1 MLVVVGSRHDP
12 SACEIVQQWER
23 WGAALL
29 SCEDLSASGWRY
41 SPSDRAASRAVVS
54 GQIIPDIAIRGVLVR
69 RPWVLQE
76 ELTRIAPADR
86 EFVAA
91 EMSAFLLAWL
101 SQLPCR
107 VLNRPR
113 GTSLCGPNW
122 WPQQWT
128 HMAANVGC
136 QVEPT
141 RLQIPARA
149 KAEGEETSYPAPQ
162 SVEAVVVGDRCLG
175 DVSDDQAADAM
186 KLAAAAGVALL
197 AVWFVHANGR
207 SRFVAANAMPDL
219 KDSRV
224 ADAVREYLLAN

>member
-1 MLVVVGSRHDP
+1 MLVVVGSRHD
-12 SACEIVQQWER
+12 SGACEIVRQWER

-29 SCEDLSASGWRY
+29 SCEDLSESGWRY

-54 GQIIPDIAIRGVLVR
+54 GQIIPDTAIRGVLVR
-69 RPWVLQE
+69 RPWVLQQ
-76 ELTRIAPADR
+76 ELTQIVPADR

-122 WPQQWT
+122 WPQQWA
-128 HMAANVGC
+128 HMAANVGF
-136 QVEPT
+136 QVEPI
-141 RLQIPARA
+141 RLQIPAGA
-149 KAEGEETSYPAPQ
+149 KAKGEENSYPAPQ
-162 SVEAVVVGDRCLG
+162 PVEAVVVGDRCLG
-175 DVSDDQAADAM
+175 DVSNDQAADAV

-207 SRFVAANAMPDL
+207 NRFVAANAMPDL
-219 KDSRV
+219 KDCRV

>member
-1 MLVVVGSRHDP
+1 VLVVVGSRHDP
-12 SACEIVQQWER
+12 GACEIVQQWER

-29 SCEDLSASGWRY
+29 SCEDLSAFGWRY

-54 GQIIPDIAIRGVLVR
+54 GQIVPDIAIRGVLVR
-69 RPWVLQE
+69 RRWVLQQ
-76 ELTRIAPADR
+76 ELTHIAPADR

-91 EMSAFLLAWL
+91 EMSAVLLAWL

-122 WPQQWT
+122 RPQQWA
-128 HMAANVGC
+128 HMAANVGF
-136 QVEPT
+136 QVEPI
-141 RLQIPARA
+141 RWQVPGRA
-149 KAEGEETSYPAPQ
+149 KAKGEEISYRAPQ
-162 SVEAVVVGDRCLG
+162 SVEAGVVGDRCLG
-175 DVSDDQAADAM
+175 DVNDDQAANAM

-197 AVWFVHANGR
+197 AVWFGHANGR

-219 KDSRV
+219 KNSRV

>member
-12 SACEIVQQWER
+12 GACAIVQQWKR

-54 GQIIPDIAIRGVLVR
+54 GQIVSDIAIRGVLVR
-69 RPWVLQE
+69 RPWVLQQ
-76 ELTRIAPADR
+76 ELTHIAPADR

-122 WPQQWT
+122 WPQQWA
-128 HMAANVGC
+128 HMAADVGC
-136 QVEPT
+136 QVEPV
-141 RLQIPARA
+141 RWQVPANARA
-149 KAEGEETSYPAPQ
+149 KGKERSYPALQ

-175 DVSDDQAADAM
+175 EVSDDQAADAM
-186 KLAAAAGVALL
+186 KLAGAAGVALL
-197 AVWFVHANGR
+197 AVWFAPANGR
-207 SRFVAANAMPDL
+207 SRFIAANAMPDL

-224 ADAVREYLLAN
+224 SDAVREYLLAN

>member
-12 SACEIVQQWER
+12 GACEIVQQWER

-41 SPSDRAASRAVVS
+41 SPSDHAASRAVVS
-54 GQIIPDIAIRGVLVR
+54 GQVIPDAAIRGVLVR
-69 RPWVLQE
+69 RPWILQQ
-76 ELTRIAPADR
+76 ELTWIAAADR

-101 SQLPCR
+101 SQLPCP

-113 GTSLCGPNW
+113 GSSLCGPNW
-122 WPQQWT
+122 QPQQWA
-128 HMAANVGC
+128 HMAANVGFP
-136 QVEPT
+136 VEPS
-141 RLQIPARA
+141 RWQVPPSARA
-149 KAEGEETSYPAPQ
+149 KVEETSDRALQ

-175 DVSDDQAADAM
+175 DVNDDQAANA
-186 KLAAAAGVALL
+186 KNLAAAAGVALL
-197 AVWFVHANGR
+197 AVFFGHANGR

-224 ADAVREYLLAN
+224 ADAVREYLSAN

>member
-1 MLVVVGSRHDP
+1 VLVVVGSRHDP

-54 GQIIPDIAIRGVLVR
+54 GHVIPDTAIRGVLVR
-69 RPWVLQE
+69 RPWVLQQ
-76 ELTRIAPADR
+76 ELTHIAPADR

-122 WPQQWT
+122 QPQQWA
-128 HMAANVGC
+128 HMAANVGF
-136 QVEPT
+136 QVEPI
-141 RLQIPARA
+141 RWQVPADARG
-149 KAEGEETSYPAPQ
+149 KGEETSYLALQ

-175 DVSDDQAADAM
+175 DVSEDQAANAT

-197 AVWFVHANGR
+197 AVWFAHANSR

-224 ADAVREYLLAN
+224 TAAVREYLLAN

>member
-1 MLVVVGSRHDP
+1 VLVVVGSRHDP
-12 SACEIVQQWER
+12 DACEIVQQWEH

-54 GQIIPDIAIRGVLVR
+54 GQVIPDTAIRGVLVR
-69 RPWVLQE
+69 RPWVLQQ
-76 ELTRIAPADR
+76 ELTHIAPADR

-122 WPQQWT
+122 QPQQWA
-128 HMAANVGC
+128 HMAANVGF
-136 QVEPT
+136 QVEPI
-141 RLQIPARA
+141 RWQVPAGARA
-149 KAEGEETSYPAPQ
+149 KGEETSYLAPQ

-175 DVSDDQAADAM
+175 DVSDDQATHAT
-186 KLAAAAGVALL
+186 KLAAAAGVSLL
-197 AVWFVHANGR
+197 AVCFAHANGR
-207 SRFVAANAMPDL
+207 SRFVAANAMPNL
-219 KDSRV
+219 KDPRV